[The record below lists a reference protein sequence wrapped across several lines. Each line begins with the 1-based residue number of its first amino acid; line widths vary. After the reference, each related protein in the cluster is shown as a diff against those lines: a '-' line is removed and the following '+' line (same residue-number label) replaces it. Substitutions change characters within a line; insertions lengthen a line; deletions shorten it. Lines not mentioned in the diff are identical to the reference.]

1 MEKILLLTDS
11 ASDLTPEDEA
21 RTGIRVLNLPV
32 SVEGKEYTDR
42 VDLTPDEMYQI
53 LNTCKELPTTAHL
66 NMVDFAEAFQKAA
79 EEGYTDIIYMGLNS
93 HGSAT
98 YQSALLGKKLFYEH
112 LPQYADVKIHLLDSL
127 SYSYGYGYP
136 LVLAAARRDQGA
148 TAAELVDFIQD
159 FLRHRELYFAM
170 YTLQFAKRSG
180 RIGAAASFVGEMLG
194 LKPVMTFEGG
204 DNITAAKVRG
214 EKNVVPKLFEYY
226 KENHDPGCPN
236 YVLLQGEDPQPAR
249 ELQALI
255 EQRNEEERKRRE
267 EAEKNTANG
276 GGGDVPP
283 VTPGMSDSFQPIWPL
298 PGISYGNITG
308 HFGDMY
314 DNGPHNGLDIGA
326 DYGTP
331 IVAAQAG
338 QVISAEYHWSWGNN
352 VLIWHNQDY
361 STRYAHCSSLAV
373 TPGQYVEQG
382 QTIGYVGNTGYSF
395 GYHLHFEVY
404 YGGSR
409 VNPDPYLGI
418 Y

>member
-1 MEKILLLTDS
+1 MTGDAGTLEILLNSTSIADFSMKMEMTAAVARHDQALLDKIEEYLEKTRQDRE
-11 ASDLTPEDEA
+11 DLAKMRESETNAKRELEA
-21 RTGIRVLNLPV
+21 A
-32 SVEGKEYTDR
+32 
-42 VDLTPDEMYQI
+42 Q
-53 LNTCKELPTTAHL
+53 KELTSLH
-66 NMVDFAEAFQKAA
+66 
-79 EEGYTDIIYMGLNS
+79 EENNVVI
-93 HGSAT
+93 
-98 YQSALLGKKLFYEH
+98 
-112 LPQYADVKIHLLDSL
+112 ADLESQQ
-127 SYSYGYGYP
+127 
-136 LVLAAARRDQGA
+136 LAAQDVIAQNEEED
-148 TAAELVDFIQD
+148 AALE
-159 FLRHRELYFAM
+159 E
-170 YTLQFAKRSG
+170 
-180 RIGAAASFVGEMLG
+180 
-194 LKPVMTFEGG
+194 
-204 DNITAAKVRG
+204 
-214 EKNVVPKLFEYY
+214 
-226 KENHDPGCPN
+226 
-236 YVLLQGEDPQPAR
+236 

>member
-1 MEKILLLTDS
+1 MQRKRKRFFRVMTALLALWLVLPSGAIAKTIEEVEAAQEKLRQEKEDLEEKIEILKSDEEKLLEYQEALEEKISLTEQKIDTSRESIQLMDS
-11 ASDLTPEDEA
+11 RIGELEQRLAESK
-21 RTGIRVLNLPV
+21 
-32 SVEGKEYTDR
+32 KEYEATLALFAERIKALYMTGDAGTLEILLNSTSIADFSMKMEMTAAVARHDQALLDKIEEYLEKTRQDR
-42 VDLTPDEMYQI
+42 EDLAKMRESETNAKRELEAAQ
-53 LNTCKELPTTAHL
+53 KELTSLH
-66 NMVDFAEAFQKAA
+66 
-79 EEGYTDIIYMGLNS
+79 EENNVVI
-93 HGSAT
+93 
-98 YQSALLGKKLFYEH
+98 
-112 LPQYADVKIHLLDSL
+112 ADLESQQ
-127 SYSYGYGYP
+127 
-136 LVLAAARRDQGA
+136 LAAQDVIAQNEEED
-148 TAAELVDFIQD
+148 AALE
-159 FLRHRELYFAM
+159 E
-170 YTLQFAKRSG
+170 
-180 RIGAAASFVGEMLG
+180 
-194 LKPVMTFEGG
+194 
-204 DNITAAKVRG
+204 
-214 EKNVVPKLFEYY
+214 
-226 KENHDPGCPN
+226 
-236 YVLLQGEDPQPAR
+236 